1 MRHIMAWMSRIVSE
15 RSVKPPVLFRI
26 DLVMNSVVYVVFSAL
41 WAVAYVLC
49 DAEAEYSSRAMIVPG
64 VTTAD
69 AAVIDTPASRQL
81 RSWLARRLS
90 SPPGALRSRNA

>member
-1 MRHIMAWMSRIVSE
+1 MSPSAWE
-15 RSVKPPVLFRI
+15 RLGMEQPTPPRI
-26 DLVMNSVVYVVFSAL
+26 DPVMNSVVYLVLSAL

-49 DAEAEYSSRAMIVPG
+49 GAEAEYSSRVMIAPS
-64 VTTAD
+64 VTAAD

-90 SPPGALRSRNA
+90 SPPGARRSRNA